1 MSDDDFNFLKDVFL
15 TPDWDHDG
23 DVDIR
28 DALLFDDMDE
38 FEKNPYDGTDCTTD
52 CGSHFDDFGGYD
64 DGCGNFDG
72 TGDCG
77 DY

>member
-23 DVDIR
+23 DVDMR

-38 FEKNPYDGTDCTTD
+38 FKKNPYDGTDGTTD
-52 CGSHFDDFGGYD
+52 CGSRL
-64 DGCGNFDG
+64 
-72 TGDCG
+72 
-77 DY
+77 